1 MAELLTL
8 LAAIPNHCERPMLRP
23 SQVICLLM
31 FSSIVCSSI
40 PAHSQAE
47 APAVVT
53 FSLDFPTSQPEHYSI
68 RVQSDGSGRYQ
79 SSGRLSADPVEA
91 DSRDNDDDDSHDSDS
106 HNNDSHNNDSFD
118 LDFTLAE
125 GMRQKIF
132 QLAAKAGYFQKDV
145 DSHHKN
151 LAFTGKKTLG
161 YKDAWRSA
169 ESTYKYSNNAAVQEL
184 TTLLQGLSS
193 TLEFG
198 RRLQYDY
205 HYQKLALDEELKN
218 MEELAR
224 TNQLI
229 GVTAI
234 QPILDQIMADPSVL
248 NITRARTQRLLERA
262 DIR

>member
-1 MAELLTL
+1 M
-8 LAAIPNHCERPMLRP
+8 PRSFQM
-23 SQVICLLM
+23 ICLLM
-31 FSSIVCSSI
+31 FSSIVFSLT
-40 PAHSQAE
+40 PAYSQAE

-79 SSGRLSADPVEA
+79 SSGRLSADPDESDSHETDSHETDSHDN
-91 DSRDNDDDDSHDSDS
+91 DSRD
-106 HNNDSHNNDSFD
+106 NDSHNNDSFD
-118 LDFTLAE
+118 LAFTLAAE
-125 GMRQKIF
+125 TRQKIF

-161 YKDAWRSA
+161 YKDARRSG
-169 ESTYKYSNNAAVQEL
+169 ESTYNYSTKPAVQDL
-184 TTLLQGLSS
+184 TILMQSLST

-198 RRLQYDY
+198 HRLQYDR
-205 HYQKLALDEELKN
+205 HYQKLALDEDLKH

-224 TNQLI
+224 SNQLI

-234 QPILDQIMADPSVL
+234 QPILDQIIADPSVI
-248 NITRARTQRLLERA
+248 NVTRARAQRLLDRA

>member
-1 MAELLTL
+1 MPRPFQIVGLL
-8 LAAIPNHCERPMLRP
+8 
-23 SQVICLLM
+23 V
-31 FSSIVCSSI
+31 FSSIVFSPI

-79 SSGRLSADPVEA
+79 SSGRLSADPDET
-91 DSRDNDDDDSHDSDS
+91 DSHD
-106 HNNDSHNNDSFD
+106 NDSHNNGSFD
-118 LDFTLAE
+118 LDFTLAA
-125 GMRQKIF
+125 GTRQKIF

-161 YKDAWRSA
+161 YKDERRSG
-169 ESTYKYSNNAAVQEL
+169 ESTYNYSTNPAVQDL
-184 TTLLQGLSS
+184 TILMQSLST

-198 RRLQYDY
+198 HRLQYDH
-205 HYQKLALDEELKN
+205 HYQKLALDEELKG

-224 TNQLI
+224 ANQLI

-234 QPILDQIMADPSVL
+234 QPILDQIIADPSVI
-248 NITRARTQRLLERA
+248 NVTRARAQRLLERA